1 MCTIYGVC
9 KVHQGVQ
16 MTFNTIINKY
26 AELHKTQKSI
36 SQVYFKI
43 LVDEKSGKEADIIT
57 FYNEVFIKTMKSY
70 IIALKPQAIEKNSIL
85 SPMPGKPQ
93 GIMQLNKPHVRA
105 LCPPSPLRDNLPP

>member
-1 MCTIYGVC
+1 
-9 KVHQGVQ
+9 

-26 AELHKTQKSI
+26 ADLHKTQKSV

-43 LVDEKSGKEADIIT
+43 LVDEKTGKEADIIT

-70 IIALKPQAIEKNSIL
+70 IIALKPQAVEKNQIL

-93 GIMQLNKPHVRA
+93 GIM
-105 LCPPSPLRDNLPP
+105 